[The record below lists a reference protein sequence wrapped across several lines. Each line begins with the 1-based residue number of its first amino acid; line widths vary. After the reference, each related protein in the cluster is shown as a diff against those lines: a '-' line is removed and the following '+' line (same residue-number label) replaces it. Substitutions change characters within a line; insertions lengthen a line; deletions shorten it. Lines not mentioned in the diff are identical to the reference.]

1 MTFAEQKQVRLNKLN
16 HTMDD
21 KGHVDD
27 SEVIMNPK
35 RLDRSD
41 SRHPTVQEFLSTP
54 PSRHIIFFQ
63 LGFDLAAGNAADP
76 HQVQN
81 LTQGVP
87 YCYFL
92 RGLYQRFPVLP
103 SRNRNSE
110 TLGSSL
116 VSESVSESILG
127 LCRTRNRSRNRNL
140 DTPSLGIGTGIEI

>member
-1 MTFAEQKQVRLNKLN
+1 MTVLVLAVQRRPAYIYMMKKEGMTFAEQKPSEVNKLN
-16 HTMDD
+16 HTMVD
-21 KGHVDD
+21 KGHGDD

-81 LTQGVP
+81 STQG
-87 YCYFL
+87 
-92 RGLYQRFPVLP
+92 
-103 SRNRNSE
+103 
-110 TLGSSL
+110 
-116 VSESVSESILG
+116 
-127 LCRTRNRSRNRNL
+127 
-140 DTPSLGIGTGIEI
+140 